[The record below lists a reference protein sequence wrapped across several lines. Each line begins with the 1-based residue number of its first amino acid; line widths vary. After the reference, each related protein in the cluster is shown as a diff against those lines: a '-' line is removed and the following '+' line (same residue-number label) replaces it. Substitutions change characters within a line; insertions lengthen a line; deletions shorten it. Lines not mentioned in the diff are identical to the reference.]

1 MRDISMHTLDIIGN
15 AVDADASTI
24 MLSIK
29 EDAQQETLSIDIND
43 NGKGIF
49 PDWCSSIS
57 VAFSAKRKTR
67 KVDFGLSQ
75 LRQNTEAT
83 NISLSSFSTLG
94 SGTKLDATFF
104 KQHIDRPP
112 IGYLA
117 NMITICILTIP
128 EVEFYFSIQKKLNI
142 FKIEVLQVKETF
154 SGIPPDDSFF
164 RQFKD

>member
-1 MRDISMHTLDIIGN
+1 MRDISMNTLDIIGN
-15 AVDADASTI
+15 AVDADARTI
-24 MLSIK
+24 VVSIK

-43 NGKGIF
+43 NGKGIS
-49 PDWCSSIS
+49 PDWCSSKS

-67 KVDFGLSQ
+67 KVDLGLSQ

-112 IGYLA
+112 ISHLA
-117 NMITICILTIP
+117 NMITICILTISA
-128 EVEFYFSIQKKLNI
+128 VEFHFPIQKKLNI
-142 FKIEVLQVKETF
+142 FKIEVLQVKEPL
-154 SGIPPDDSFF
+154 SCIPTDDSFF